1 MGSENANKSKKK
13 KTSNIIQIC
22 IGVLAVMLAAL
33 IIVMM
38 GIVSSIQGTAR
49 VVNYAGLVRGKTQRI
64 IKLEISGQPEDGMI
78 QDIEALVD
86 GLRNGNGELG
96 LVRLDDGAFQSK
108 MQELDDY
115 FAALHDEILRVR
127 EVGYENTEIIDK
139 SERFFEICD
148 EATGLAEAYSQRK
161 ASSLTVIE
169 KYITIDI
176 IVLMLLIG
184 YEFIKAVR
192 YAAMNR
198 VLQKKVY
205 LDEATGLPNKN
216 KCEEIL
222 DNDTFLEDGETVAVC
237 VFDLNNLR
245 IINNNLGH
253 EKGDEYIRSFAA
265 QLRKAVPEKYFV
277 GRNGG
282 DEFLAILRGLN
293 REEVEACMNHIRT
306 QTAEYSRQHPE
317 MPISYAGGYALS
329 TEFED
334 CDIRE
339 LFRHADQNMYIDKN
353 RAKMEEAA
361 AERKIS
367 LEALDV
373 VKKKGYH
380 FSNCIYCNARQ
391 DQYRILRAVSG
402 FFLAEDGSYTGA
414 AEHIVQGITDEEKR
428 KEMRRM
434 LDLTHLKEC
443 YQKGEE
449 SVEILCEYREGSEG
463 EALCRGKVTILFYDA
478 AEDGGLHHFLMGF
491 ERFRFNEE
499 AARNEKEQLDQ
510 YYEQMKQSII
520 ENGHYAEALL
530 ETAEAVFAVDLTNDS
545 LEQIFYHS
553 GQKKFGLDIDLPCSY
568 EKYCGECSAF
578 VAEETLESYRIVDS
592 SKKLLQRFENGDKQ
606 VVVEYQ
612 ETDESG
618 RRIWLQKTVL
628 MSQDTVYDRKT
639 KRESVVVHGMILF
652 RDTSEFHSREERE
665 KIQLQ
670 DAFRAA
676 DSASRAKTEFMNR
689 MSHDV
694 RTPING
700 IMGMLD
706 IIRKNRQDEA
716 KVDDCLDKINLSAS
730 HLLALVNDV
739 LDMNKLESGKET
751 IESVSFDLT
760 HLMDDVSS
768 LVNAQIT
775 EMGITHRTH
784 RGELT
789 HTRLIG
795 SPLRLRQIMLNLFS
809 NAIKYNKPGGTI
821 DTYAGEVSCDGTR
834 VVYEFRITDSGIGMS
849 SEFIEKELFHPFTQ
863 EKSGARTQYKGT
875 GLGMSIVKELIEKMQ
890 GTIEVTSQQGVG
902 TTYVFR
908 LPFYIDCEGQRIQ
921 EVKTRIAGKELVRF
935 HVLLVEDNEI
945 NMEIAEFYLTDHGAT
960 VEEAWNG
967 REAVEKYAANPQEF
981 DVILMDLMMPVMGG
995 LEAARQIR
1003 AMELPEAKQV
1013 PIIPMTA
1020 QSSEESKEGCRA
1032 AGMNSH
1038 LTKPIEPDSLVQTI
1052 LETAE
1057 HAFGK

>member
-1 MGSENANKSKKK
+1 MTETDIQKVKRQFRIFGDSPLLNKAIEIAIRVA
-13 KTSNIIQIC
+13 KTDAS
-22 IGVLAVMLAAL
+22 VL
-33 IIVMM
+33 IV
-38 GIVSSIQGTAR
+38 GESG
-49 VVNYAGLVRGKTQRI
+49 AGKDVFSRI
-64 IKLEISGQPEDGMI
+64 IHQNSDRKQKKYIAVNCAAIPEGTIESELFGHVKGSFTGAERDRKGYFAEADKGTIFLDEVGELPYTMQAKLLRVLENGEFLPVGASSAVKVDVRIIAATNVNLLKAVEQGRFRSDLYYRLNQININVPSLRERQEDIPILFRFFCSELADKYNIPRISLTPQALEYLKSYPWRGNVRELKNIAERMSLLEMNREVDI
-78 QDIEALVD
+78 QTLKTYIPPIERLPVLFKSEEASADASDIISIVLQNKKDIE
-86 GLRNGNGELG
+86 ELKEEI
-96 LVRLDDGAFQSK
+96 VRLKSVVLGMFNSST
-108 MQELDDY
+108 
-115 FAALHDEILRVR
+115 
-127 EVGYENTEIIDK
+127 NTTMINPPSDNRH
-139 SERFFEICD
+139 SE
-148 EATGLAEAYSQRK
+148 
-161 ASSLTVIE
+161 
-169 KYITIDI
+169 
-176 IVLMLLIG
+176 
-184 YEFIKAVR
+184 
-192 YAAMNR
+192 
-198 VLQKKVY
+198 QKK
-205 LDEATGLPNKN
+205 
-216 KCEEIL
+216 
-222 DNDTFLEDGETVAVC
+222 
-237 VFDLNNLR
+237 FDLN
-245 IINNNLGH
+245 
-253 EKGDEYIRSFAA
+253 
-265 QLRKAVPEKYFV
+265 
-277 GRNGG
+277 
-282 DEFLAILRGLN
+282 
-293 REEVEACMNHIRT
+293 
-306 QTAEYSRQHPE
+306 
-317 MPISYAGGYALS
+317 
-329 TEFED
+329 
-334 CDIRE
+334 
-339 LFRHADQNMYIDKN
+339 
-353 RAKMEEAA
+353 
-361 AERKIS
+361 
-367 LEALDV
+367 
-373 VKKKGYH
+373 
-380 FSNCIYCNARQ
+380 
-391 DQYRILRAVSG
+391 
-402 FFLAEDGSYTGA
+402 
-414 AEHIVQGITDEEKR
+414 
-428 KEMRRM
+428 
-434 LDLTHLKEC
+434 
-443 YQKGEE
+443 
-449 SVEILCEYREGSEG
+449 
-463 EALCRGKVTILFYDA
+463 
-478 AEDGGLHHFLMGF
+478 
-491 ERFRFNEE
+491 
-499 AARNEKEQLDQ
+499 
-510 YYEQMKQSII
+510 
-520 ENGHYAEALL
+520 
-530 ETAEAVFAVDLTNDS
+530 
-545 LEQIFYHS
+545 
-553 GQKKFGLDIDLPCSY
+553 IDLPCSY

-760 HLMDDVSS
+760 HLMDDVAS

-775 EMGITHRTH
+775 EMGITHCTH

-809 NAIKYNKPGGTI
+809 NAIKYNKPGGMI

-834 VVYEFRITDSGIGMS
+834 VVYEFRIMDSGIGMS

-921 EVKTRIAGKELVRF
+921 EVKTRIAGKELVHF

-967 REAVEKYAANPQEF
+967 REAVEKYAANPQKF

-995 LEAARQIR
+995 LEAAQQIR

-1052 LETAE
+1052 LETTE

>member
-1 MGSENANKSKKK
+1 
-13 KTSNIIQIC
+13 
-22 IGVLAVMLAAL
+22 
-33 IIVMM
+33 
-38 GIVSSIQGTAR
+38 
-49 VVNYAGLVRGKTQRI
+49 
-64 IKLEISGQPEDGMI
+64 
-78 QDIEALVD
+78 
-86 GLRNGNGELG
+86 
-96 LVRLDDGAFQSK
+96 
-108 MQELDDY
+108 
-115 FAALHDEILRVR
+115 
-127 EVGYENTEIIDK
+127 
-139 SERFFEICD
+139 
-148 EATGLAEAYSQRK
+148 
-161 ASSLTVIE
+161 
-169 KYITIDI
+169 
-176 IVLMLLIG
+176 
-184 YEFIKAVR
+184 
-192 YAAMNR
+192 
-198 VLQKKVY
+198 
-205 LDEATGLPNKN
+205 
-216 KCEEIL
+216 
-222 DNDTFLEDGETVAVC
+222 
-237 VFDLNNLR
+237 
-245 IINNNLGH
+245 
-253 EKGDEYIRSFAA
+253 
-265 QLRKAVPEKYFV
+265 
-277 GRNGG
+277 
-282 DEFLAILRGLN
+282 
-293 REEVEACMNHIRT
+293 
-306 QTAEYSRQHPE
+306 
-317 MPISYAGGYALS
+317 
-329 TEFED
+329 
-334 CDIRE
+334 
-339 LFRHADQNMYIDKN
+339 
-353 RAKMEEAA
+353 
-361 AERKIS
+361 
-367 LEALDV
+367 
-373 VKKKGYH
+373 
-380 FSNCIYCNARQ
+380 
-391 DQYRILRAVSG
+391 
-402 FFLAEDGSYTGA
+402 
-414 AEHIVQGITDEEKR
+414 
-428 KEMRRM
+428 
-434 LDLTHLKEC
+434 
-443 YQKGEE
+443 
-449 SVEILCEYREGSEG
+449 
-463 EALCRGKVTILFYDA
+463 
-478 AEDGGLHHFLMGF
+478 
-491 ERFRFNEE
+491 
-499 AARNEKEQLDQ
+499 
-510 YYEQMKQSII
+510 
-520 ENGHYAEALL
+520 
-530 ETAEAVFAVDLTNDS
+530 
-545 LEQIFYHS
+545 
-553 GQKKFGLDIDLPCSY
+553 
-568 EKYCGECSAF
+568 
-578 VAEETLESYRIVDS
+578 
-592 SKKLLQRFENGDKQ
+592 
-606 VVVEYQ
+606 
-612 ETDESG
+612 
-618 RRIWLQKTVL
+618 
-628 MSQDTVYDRKT
+628 
-639 KRESVVVHGMILF
+639 
-652 RDTSEFHSREERE
+652 
-665 KIQLQ
+665 
-670 DAFRAA
+670 
-676 DSASRAKTEFMNR
+676 MNR

-945 NMEIAEFYLTDHGAT
+945 NMEIAEFYLTDHGAM

-967 REAVEKYAANPQEF
+967 REAVEKYAANPQKF

>member
-1 MGSENANKSKKK
+1 MKKKKSKKK
-13 KTSNIIQIC
+13 TSFISKTAMTVLTII
-22 IGVLAVMLAAL
+22 L
-33 IIVMM
+33 IILFFCIMSMVEK
-38 GIVSSIQGTAR
+38 IQGTAR

-64 IKLEISGQPEDGMI
+64 IKLEDAGEPQDTMI
-78 QDIEALVD
+78 ADINAYID
-86 GLRNGNGELG
+86 GLQNGSSELD
-96 LVRLDDGAFQSK
+96 LVRLDDRDFQDK
-108 MQELDDY
+108 MTELASY
-115 FAALHDEILRVR
+115 FEELNAEILLVR
-127 EVGYENTEIIDK
+127 EKGYENTAIIEK
-139 SERFFEICD
+139 SETFFKICD
-148 EATGLAEAYSQRK
+148 EATGLAEAYSQRM
-161 ASSLTVIE
+161 ASSLKKLEQVVVG
-169 KYITIDI
+169 DI
-176 IVLMLLIG
+176 IGLVFVIG
-184 YEFIKAVR
+184 MELIKAVR

-198 VLQKKVY
+198 ILQKKIY

-222 DNDTFLEDGETVAVC
+222 EGSDGGEEISGVYAVC

-245 IINNNLGH
+245 TINNSLGH
-253 EKGDEYIRSFAA
+253 DKGDEYIRSFAV
-265 QLRKAVPEKYFV
+265 QLRKAVPEEYFV

-353 RAKMEEAA
+353 RAKMEESA

-414 AEHIVQGITDEEKR
+414 AE
-428 KEMRRM
+428 
-434 LDLTHLKEC
+434 
-443 YQKGEE
+443 
-449 SVEILCEYREGSEG
+449 
-463 EALCRGKVTILFYDA
+463 
-478 AEDGGLHHFLMGF
+478 DGGLHHFLMGF
-491 ERFRFNEE
+491 ERFRSDEE

-520 ENGHYAEALL
+520 ENSHYAEALL
-530 ETAEAVFAVDLTNDS
+530 ETAEAVLAVDLTNDS

-553 GQKKFGLDIDLPCSY
+553 GQKKFDLNIDLPCSY

-751 IESVSFDLT
+751 IESASFDLT
-760 HLMDDVSS
+760 HLMDDVAS

-775 EMGITHRTH
+775 EMGITHCTH

-967 REAVEKYAANPQEF
+967 REAVEKYAANPQKF

-1003 AMELPEAKQV
+1003 TMELPEAKQV

-1052 LETAE
+1052 LETTE